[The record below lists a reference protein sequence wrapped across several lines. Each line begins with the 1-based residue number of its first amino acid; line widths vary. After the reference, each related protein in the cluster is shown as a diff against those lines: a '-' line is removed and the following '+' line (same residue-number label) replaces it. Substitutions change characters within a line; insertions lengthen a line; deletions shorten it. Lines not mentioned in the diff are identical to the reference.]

1 MLMLRQIIIVFQRGV
16 FSASD
21 LPVVAEYAEERDW
34 LQFEGSRVTL
44 LDKGFD
50 EM

>member
-1 MLMLRQIIIVFQRGV
+1 V

-21 LPVVAEYAEERDW
+21 LPVGAEYAEEREW
-34 LQFEGSRVTL
+34 LQFAGSRVTL

-50 EM
+50 EI